1 MQSLAGPAVTVA
13 IVSWNTRTLLADCL
27 SSLKPSVD
35 EGIAD
40 VWVLDNASSD
50 GSPEMVQ
57 REFSWVNLIAC
68 AQNLGFGAGVNAIAS
83 RTRTPWLVPANAD
96 VAFAPGALDT
106 LLKRGDE
113 HPEAGAL
120 APRLILPDGS
130 TQQSAYAFP
139 TIPFT
144 VALVTGLL
152 SLSRRLGR
160 HWCIG
165 QGFDPGEERNIPWA
179 VGAALLVRRAAWDQ
193 VGGFDE
199 SQWMYAEDLDLGWR
213 LRRGGWRTRYVPT
226 ARVAHAESA
235 ATIQA
240 WGDARQDRS
249 HVSTYSWLIRR
260 HGSAYAGA
268 VAAINVAGFR
278 LRAAGLRA
286 FTAAGSDRAR
296 RARTGA
302 MNAAGLHRLGW
313 RAQAQ
318 IKAGEGCTEPC
329 LR

>member
-1 MQSLAGPAVTVA
+1 MAGSDTPVVTVA
-13 IVSWNTRTLLADCL
+13 IVSWNTRALLADCL
-27 SSLKPSVD
+27 SSLRPSVD
-35 EGIAD
+35 NGTAA
-40 VWVLDNASSD
+40 VWVLDNASTD
-50 GSPEMVQ
+50 GSAEMV
-57 REFSWVNLIAC
+57 RRDFPWVNLIASPE
-68 AQNLGFGAGVNAIAS
+68 NLGFGAGVNAIAA
-83 RTRTPWLVPANAD
+83 RTHTPWLAPANAD
-96 VAFAPGALDT
+96 IAFAPGALDT
-106 LLKRGDE
+106 LLKTGEE

-120 APRLILPDGS
+120 APQLILPDG
-130 TQQSAYAFP
+130 TPQQSAYAFP

-144 VALVTGLL
+144 LALVTGLI

-160 HWCIG
+160 RWCMG
-165 QGFDPGEERNIPWA
+165 RGFDPNEERNIPWA
-179 VGAALLVRRAAWDQ
+179 VGAALLVRRDAWDQ

-213 LRRGGWRTRYVPT
+213 LRRAGWRTRYVPS
-226 ARVAHAESA
+226 ARVAHSESA

-249 HVSTYSWLIRR
+249 HVSTYSWLVRR
-260 HGSAYAGA
+260 HGSAYARV

-278 LRAAGLRA
+278 MRAAGLRA

-296 RARTGA
+296 RAHTGA

-318 IKAGEGCTEPC
+318 IKGGEARAEPC